1 MTAKRPRCPVTY
13 TLHHGD
19 CLEVMAG
26 MEAGSVDAVV
36 TDPPYCS
43 GGFSESQKSASD
55 GSGLRSET
63 RKALGWFVADNMGT
77 SGFCYL
83 MRSVAAASIG
93 VVAARGGHLLMFSDW
108 RMIPLLV
115 PAVEAAG
122 WRYKNLVVWDKGS
135 PALGWGFRT
144 QHELVCHFTVGKPE
158 AHDHSTGNVISIG
171 RQPSSGREHQTQKPV
186 PLMRRLLR
194 VVSGDGATIL
204 DPFTGSGTTGV
215 ACIEE
220 GRHFIGIEREAEYVE
235 ISRRRIDAAAAQLRM
250 DVEA

>member
-1 MTAKRPRCPVTY
+1 VERATVTF

-43 GGFSESQKSASD
+43 GGFSESQKSGSD

-63 RKALGWFVADNMGT
+63 RRALGWFVADNMGT

-83 MRSVAAASIG
+83 MRLVAYEAVRVLKDS
-93 VVAARGGHLLMFSDW
+93 GGHMLMFTDW
-108 RMIPLLV
+108 RMVPMLV
-115 PAVEAAG
+115 PAVESGG
-122 WRYKNLVVWDKGS
+122 WRYKNVVVWDKGS

-144 QHELVCHFTVGKPE
+144 QHEFICHFTIGQPE
-158 AHDHSTGNVISIG
+158 THDRATGNVLSVG
-171 RQPSSGREHQTQKPV
+171 RQSSASREHQTQKPIA
-186 PLMRRLLR
+186 LMKRLLA
-194 VVSGDGATIL
+194 VVTKPGDTVL

-220 GRHFIGIEREAEYVE
+220 GRDFIGIERESKYVE
-235 ISRRRIDAAAAQLRM
+235 ISRRRIAAASSQERLPI
-250 DVEA
+250 